1 MFFTDFQLENE
12 KGKKPESVWKL
23 FKAGVTGVLIFNS
36 KNQQEDQSPD

>member
-1 MFFTDFQLENE
+1 
-12 KGKKPESVWKL
+12 L